1 MLLHFRRTAS
11 EFISSESGFVSPR
24 MGLPM
29 AWVVGLLLVA
39 TVVLTPSPVEAS
51 CGPVAWENCPD
62 AGCAQYCE
70 MQGGGC
76 YGTCWYDICW
86 CSS

>member
-1 MLLHFRRTAS
+1 MLLHFRRTVS

-39 TVVLTPSPVEAS
+39 TVMLTPSPAAACPS
-51 CGPVAWENCPD
+51 AYWENCPE
-62 AGCAQYCE
+62 AGCDQYCE
-70 MQGGGC
+70 MQGC
-76 YGTCWYDICW
+76 PGTCLTDYCL
-86 CSS
+86 CSA